1 MGGRLCGGDQR
12 AMKTDEVCDRYLET
26 FGRRY
31 FWGYLRLILS
41 VSWINTR
48 KFYERVA
55 NSIARTG
62 VQRVN
67 DPLAGS
73 RGSAPWVSPIN
84 TRKQY
89 AVVTNSIARKG
100 QGRNSLAGSRGSAPW
115 VSKKRRG
122 SREAIL
128 STRFCGI
135 SLRWLRR
142 CTPAKCRAWIPP
154 FQRGWS
160 PARTRPRC
168 TGCRG
173 RSRSPCRN
181 TRRTDAPAHASW

>member
-1 MGGRLCGGDQR
+1 MQGQGTAPLGFPQSTRGHS
-12 AMKTDEVCDRYLET
+12 MKMRSTESR
-26 FGRRY
+26 
-31 FWGYLRLILS
+31 
-41 VSWINTR
+41 
-48 KFYERVA
+48 ERE
-55 NSIARTG
+55 
-62 VQRVN
+62 
-67 DPLAGS
+67 S
-73 RGSAPWVSPIN
+73 RGSKTLW
-84 TRKQY
+84 Q
-89 AVVTNSIARKG
+89 G
-100 QGRNSLAGSRGSAPW
+100 QGAAPLGFPQSTRGNSMKMRSTESREWESRGSKTLWQGQGAAPLA
-115 VSKKRRG
+115 SPPKKRRG
-122 SREAIL
+122 SRELLL
-128 STRFCGI
+128 STFLLGV

>member
-1 MGGRLCGGDQR
+1 
-12 AMKTDEVCDRYLET
+12 MKTDEVCDRYLET

-48 KFYERVA
+48 KFYESVA
-55 NSIARTG
+55 NSIARKG

-67 DPLAGS
+67 DPFAGS
-73 RGSAPWVSPIN
+73 RGSTPWVSPIN

-128 STRFCGI
+128 STRFCGV

>member
-1 MGGRLCGGDQR
+1 MGLGAALGG
-12 AMKTDEVCDRYLET
+12 TEL
-26 FGRRY
+26 
-31 FWGYLRLILS
+31 LRLLDKHAEE
-41 VSWINTR
+41 VSR
-48 KFYERVA
+48 SHQLHRAK
-55 NSIARTG
+55 
-62 VQRVN
+62 
-67 DPLAGS
+67 GS
-73 RGSAPWVSPIN
+73 REELPCRVKGQRPLGFPNQHAEAVCSRHQLNRAKGAREELPCGVKGQRPWVS
-84 TRKQY
+84 Q
-89 AVVTNSIARKG
+89 
-100 QGRNSLAGSRGSAPW
+100 
-115 VSKKRRG
+115 KRRG

-128 STRFCGI
+128 STRFCGV

>member
-1 MGGRLCGGDQR
+1 MGLGAALGGTDVVPVSTR
-12 AMKTDEVCDRYLET
+12 GNSMKMRSTE
-26 FGRRY
+26 
-31 FWGYLRLILS
+31 S
-41 VSWINTR
+41 R
-48 KFYERVA
+48 KWE
-55 NSIARTG
+55 
-62 VQRVN
+62 
-67 DPLAGS
+67 S
-73 RGSAPWVSPIN
+73 RGSKTLW
-84 TRKQY
+84 Q
-89 AVVTNSIARKG
+89 G
-100 QGRNSLAGSRGSAPW
+100 QGAAPLGFPQSTRGSSMQSSPTQSRERVKGGTPLRGQGAAPLG
-115 VSKKRRG
+115 SPKKRRG
-122 SREAIL
+122 SRELLL
-128 STRFCGI
+128 STRFCGV

>member
-1 MGGRLCGGDQR
+1 MGLGAALGG
-12 AMKTDEVCDRYLET
+12 TEL
-26 FGRRY
+26 
-31 FWGYLRLILS
+31 LRLLDKHAEE
-41 VSWINTR
+41 VSR
-48 KFYERVA
+48 SHQLHRAK
-55 NSIARTG
+55 
-62 VQRVN
+62 
-67 DPLAGS
+67 GS
-73 RGSAPWVSPIN
+73 REELPCRV
-84 TRKQY
+84 
-89 AVVTNSIARKG
+89 KG
-100 QGRNSLAGSRGSAPW
+100 QRPLGSPNQHAEAVCSRHQLNRAKGSREELPCGVKGQCPLGLP
-115 VSKKRRG
+115 KKRRG

>member
-1 MGGRLCGGDQR
+1 MIAQGVSPLRRRPKGFPIALWKPSGCVLSYFWGIVAEPTSSDF
-12 AMKTDEVCDRYLET
+12 AAATDEVGLTRET
-26 FGRRY
+26 S
-31 FWGYLRLILS
+31 WGVSPTQLR
-41 VSWINTR
+41 
-48 KFYERVA
+48 ERVKGG
-55 NSIARTG
+55 T
-62 VQRVN
+62 
-67 DPLAGS
+67 PL
-73 RGSAPWVSPIN
+73 
-84 TRKQY
+84 Q
-89 AVVTNSIARKG
+89 G
-100 QGRNSLAGSRGSAPW
+100 QGAAPLGSP
-115 VSKKRRG
+115 KKRRG

>member
-1 MGGRLCGGDQR
+1 MGLGAALGGTDVVPVSTR
-12 AMKTDEVCDRYLET
+12 GHSMKMRSTESR
-26 FGRRY
+26 
-31 FWGYLRLILS
+31 
-41 VSWINTR
+41 
-48 KFYERVA
+48 ERE
-55 NSIARTG
+55 
-62 VQRVN
+62 
-67 DPLAGS
+67 S
-73 RGSAPWVSPIN
+73 RGSKILW
-84 TRKQY
+84 Q
-89 AVVTNSIARKG
+89 G
-100 QGRNSLAGSRGSAPW
+100 QGAAPLGFPVSTRGHSMKMRSTESRERESRGSKTLWQGQGAAPLA
-115 VSKKRRG
+115 SPPQKKRRG
-122 SREAIL
+122 SRELLL
-128 STRFCGI
+128 STRFCGV

>member
-1 MGGRLCGGDQR
+1 MGVSPLRSDQR

-41 VSWINTR
+41 VSWINTQ

-55 NSIARTG
+55 NSIARKG
-62 VQRVN
+62 VQRVE

-122 SREAIL
+122 SRELLL

>member
-1 MGGRLCGGDQR
+1 MGLGAALGGTDVVPVSTR
-12 AMKTDEVCDRYLET
+12 GHSMKMRSTESR
-26 FGRRY
+26 
-31 FWGYLRLILS
+31 
-41 VSWINTR
+41 
-48 KFYERVA
+48 ERE
-55 NSIARTG
+55 
-62 VQRVN
+62 
-67 DPLAGS
+67 S
-73 RGSAPWVSPIN
+73 RGSKTLWRGQGAAPFGSPN
-84 TRKQY
+84 QHAE
-89 AVVTNSIARKG
+89 AVCSRYQLNRAKGSREELPCGVKG
-100 QGRNSLAGSRGSAPW
+100 QRPLGLP
-115 VSKKRRG
+115 KKRRG
-122 SREAIL
+122 SRELLL
-128 STRFCGI
+128 STRFCGV

>member
-1 MGGRLCGGDQR
+1 MGLGALGGTELLRPLDKHAEEVSRSHQLHRAKGSREELPCRVKGQR
-12 AMKTDEVCDRYLET
+12 PLGSLVSTRGNSMKMRSTESR
-26 FGRRY
+26 
-31 FWGYLRLILS
+31 
-41 VSWINTR
+41 
-48 KFYERVA
+48 ERE
-55 NSIARTG
+55 
-62 VQRVN
+62 
-67 DPLAGS
+67 S
-73 RGSAPWVSPIN
+73 RGSKTLW
-84 TRKQY
+84 Q
-89 AVVTNSIARKG
+89 G
-100 QGRNSLAGSRGSAPW
+100 QGAAPLAPPP
-115 VSKKRRG
+115 KNEEG
-122 SREAIL
+122 SRELLL
-128 STRFCGI
+128 STRFCGV

>member
-1 MGGRLCGGDQR
+1 MGLGAALGG
-12 AMKTDEVCDRYLET
+12 TDVV
-26 FGRRY
+26 
-31 FWGYLRLILS
+31 S
-41 VSWINTR
+41 VSTR
-48 KFYERVA
+48 GHSMKMRSTESRERE
-55 NSIARTG
+55 
-62 VQRVN
+62 
-67 DPLAGS
+67 S
-73 RGSAPWVSPIN
+73 RGSKTLW
-84 TRKQY
+84 R
-89 AVVTNSIARKG
+89 G
-100 QGRNSLAGSRGSAPW
+100 QGAAPLGFSQSTRGSSMQSSPTQSRERVKGGTPLRGQGAAPLGFP
-115 VSKKRRG
+115 KKRRG

-128 STRFCGI
+128 STRFCGV

>member
-1 MGGRLCGGDQR
+1 MGLEAALGGTDVVPVSTR
-12 AMKTDEVCDRYLET
+12 GHSMKMRSTESR
-26 FGRRY
+26 
-31 FWGYLRLILS
+31 
-41 VSWINTR
+41 
-48 KFYERVA
+48 ERE
-55 NSIARTG
+55 
-62 VQRVN
+62 
-67 DPLAGS
+67 S
-73 RGSAPWVSPIN
+73 RGSKTLWRGQGAAPLGFPPIN

-100 QGRNSLAGSRGSAPW
+100 QGRNSLAGSRGSAPCA
-115 VSKKRRG
+115 SPPQKNEEG
-122 SREAIL
+122 SRELLL
-128 STRFCGI
+128 STRFCGV

-173 RSRSPCRN
+173 RSRLPCRN

>member
-1 MGGRLCGGDQR
+1 MGLGALGGTELLRPLDKHAEEVSRSHQLHR
-12 AMKTDEVCDRYLET
+12 AK
-26 FGRRY
+26 
-31 FWGYLRLILS
+31 
-41 VSWINTR
+41 
-48 KFYERVA
+48 
-55 NSIARTG
+55 
-62 VQRVN
+62 
-67 DPLAGS
+67 GS
-73 RGSAPWVSPIN
+73 REELPCRV
-84 TRKQY
+84 
-89 AVVTNSIARKG
+89 KG
-100 QGRNSLAGSRGSAPW
+100 QRPLGSLNKHAEVVCSRHQLNRAKGSREELPCGVKGQRPLGLP
-115 VSKKRRG
+115 KKRRG

-128 STRFCGI
+128 STLFCGV

>member
-1 MGGRLCGGDQR
+1 MRVETARGRIVVFQYKKRLWWALFIDAIFCIEMCGY
-12 AMKTDEVCDRYLET
+12 AENLSLW
-26 FGRRY
+26 RRN
-31 FWGYLRLILS
+31 S
-41 VSWINTR
+41 CINTR
-48 KFYERVA
+48 A
-55 NSIARTG
+55 
-62 VQRVN
+62 
-67 DPLAGS
+67 L
-73 RGSAPWVSPIN
+73 
-84 TRKQY
+84 Y
-89 AVVTNSIARKG
+89 AVVTNPIARKG

-115 VSKKRRG
+115 VSQKKRRG
-122 SREAIL
+122 SRELLL
-128 STRFCGI
+128 STRFCGV

>member
-1 MGGRLCGGDQR
+1 M
-12 AMKTDEVCDRYLET
+12 
-26 FGRRY
+26 
-31 FWGYLRLILS
+31 ILS

-48 KFYERVA
+48 KFYERVT
-55 NSIARTG
+55 NSIARKG

-115 VSKKRRG
+115 VSKKTKRVERI
-122 SREAIL
+122 A
-128 STRFCGI
+128 
-135 SLRWLRR
+135 SLDPFLR
-142 CTPAKCRAWIPP
+142 
-154 FQRGWS
+154 
-160 PARTRPRC
+160 
-168 TGCRG
+168 
-173 RSRSPCRN
+173 
-181 TRRTDAPAHASW
+181 D

>member
-1 MGGRLCGGDQR
+1 MGLGAALGGTDVVPVSTR
-12 AMKTDEVCDRYLET
+12 GHSMKMRSTESR
-26 FGRRY
+26 
-31 FWGYLRLILS
+31 
-41 VSWINTR
+41 
-48 KFYERVA
+48 ERVKGGTPLQGQGA
-55 NSIARTG
+55 APLGFPQSTRGNSMKMRSTES
-62 VQRVN
+62 REWE
-67 DPLAGS
+67 S
-73 RGSAPWVSPIN
+73 RGSKTLW
-84 TRKQY
+84 Q
-89 AVVTNSIARKG
+89 G
-100 QGRNSLAGSRGSAPW
+100 QGAAPLAPPP
-115 VSKKRRG
+115 KNEEG
-122 SREAIL
+122 SRELLL
-128 STRFCGI
+128 STRFCGV